1 MSKVKLFFCVN
12 LIVLLLIDGLLT
24 EPPSE
29 TTLFRDV
36 TLYATVF
43 KDMDVLIEADPS
55 MKDLYYHWLKS
66 RGAFDFVQD
75 IVDYNI
81 EHGVSIRYKF
91 CGKRANMKVRY
102 LGYHNFHKVINFIK

>member
-1 MSKVKLFFCVN
+1 M
-12 LIVLLLIDGLLT
+12 LLLIDGLLT

-36 TLYATVF
+36 TLYATIF
-43 KDMDVLIEADPS
+43 KDMDVLIESHPT

-75 IVDYNI
+75 IVEYNVECGI
-81 EHGVSIRYKF
+81 SIGYKF
-91 CGKRANMKVRY
+91 SGKKANMQVRY